1 MSESEQDEV
10 TAAEETEADPEA
22 EETEADTEP
31 TAAERTDDEEPVG
44 GDAPASDLPPEV
56 RSAIAENPA
65 EVARFLDHLGEVND
79 LLDGTAVATSALDD
93 EMVQTLAETGTNL
106 GAAADGMAT
115 PELARLG
122 ESTGENATELAEAIE
137 TLARLQRSGTL
148 DDVLALADTLSL
160 VTAAL
165 DDEMVMTLTQTGSRL
180 GELADTAADDDVA
193 GSLESVLQAVGEAG
207 DQPPEAPGIIGL
219 VKAMRDP
226 EVQTGLGF
234 VLAIARALGRDL
246 QDN

>member
-1 MSESEQDEV
+1 MSESDQEEV
-10 TAAEETEADPEA
+10 TAAEETDA
-22 EETEADTEP
+22 ETEP
-31 TAAERTDDEEPVG
+31 GAAERTGGDESAT
-44 GDAPASDLPPEV
+44 GDAPASALPSEV
-56 RSAIAENPA
+56 RAAIAENPE
-65 EVARFLDHLGEVND
+65 EVARFLTHLGEVND

-137 TLARLQRSGTL
+137 TLAQLQRSGTL

-165 DDEMVMTLTQTGSRL
+165 DDEMVMNLTKTGSRL
-180 GELADTAADDDVA
+180 GELADAAADDDVA

-207 DQPPEAPGIIGL
+207 EQPAEAPGFIGL

-246 QDN
+246 QDG